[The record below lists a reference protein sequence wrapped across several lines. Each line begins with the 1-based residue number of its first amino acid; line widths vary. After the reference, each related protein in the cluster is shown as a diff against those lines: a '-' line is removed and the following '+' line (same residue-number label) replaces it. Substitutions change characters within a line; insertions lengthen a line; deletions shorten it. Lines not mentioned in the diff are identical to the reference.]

1 MQQLISLY
9 LFIAVIICV
18 LHTAIL
24 IADFVSDVQY
34 ILIKVKR
41 LLDDMNCGWFW
52 NGLQLFQ
59 IKNYEKLLINAYINT
74 FLTIAKQCIYLTPLL

>member
-1 MQQLISLY
+1 MY
-9 LFIAVIICV
+9 Y
-18 LHTAIL
+18 IL